1 MADGDQNVVY
11 VLNAENRFAL
21 FPGIGLTSSGGAYD
35 GSVERYFDVDTSL
48 FLSLSGE
55 QIIDGQKTFTKN
67 LIVGESETVL
77 TSGDQTISGIKTFT
91 DRPFV
96 NGVGI
101 VLSGDAAGI
110 ATPND
115 LTFGFGIESSGDV
128 FNGSVAKTISINRN
142 QIVSITGSEE
152 ISGQKT
158 FTLTP
163 KVGSG
168 LVLLTTGDQTLSGA
182 LLINNNLIQS
192 GIVNIGGSGSGNY
205 FGNAAYSNYF
215 GNNSSSMNQFGSSGL
230 LNEFGS
236 NSISNSFGANSSSVE
251 FGKFSVN
258 KFGESGINTFYS
270 GLFTG
275 QTIFQNN
282 IIIGSGSPV
291 MNTGIESIDG
301 LKTFLNDLVIKGDLI
316 LGDDNTIIYSDVDT
330 IIGGSGNSLSG
341 NASVILGGVNNNL
354 SGDGSFIGVGTQN
367 KVSGVYSFLGGGS
380 LNQSFGDHNFIGAGI
395 GNKITGLSTACT
407 IVNGENNTIN
417 NSSGS
422 LISAGINNFIRGGLN
437 HCIAGGYGN
446 EINHVEDE
454 IIFPLLN
461 TISAGG
467 LNKIFNSTA
476 SIIAGGVGNLITG
489 DTNAYSSYCFL
500 GGGSQNKIQNS
511 ESSCIGAGALN
522 YITGGYYNLIFG
534 GLNNKIIS
542 DSIIIFNSFIGGG
555 DSNTI
560 YDGGSSVVVGGY
572 SNLCIGDGSFIGG
585 GGLNR
590 VSGDSDVVVCG
601 YDNQAV
607 GVRSTVLN
615 GLSNIASG
623 DYSTVLAGDNSQ
635 VLADYSTT
643 IGRRSIIQ
651 SGHLGS
657 TVIADGEER
666 FHYSRGAH
674 TLSLDFFNGVYFK
687 LPQFTGLSSQT
698 GNRGE
703 MAMSGDYL
711 YVCTGSVSGWGRI
724 QLNSF

>member
-55 QIIDGQKTFTKN
+55 QIIDGQKTFTLN
-67 LIVGESETVL
+67 PIIGTAEPVL
-77 TSGDQTISGIKTFT
+77 TTGDQTVAGIKTFT

-96 NGVGI
+96 NGIGV

-115 LTFGFGIESSGDV
+115 LTFGFGIESSGDF
-128 FNGSVAKTISINRN
+128 FNGSIAKTIAINSN
-142 QIVSITGSEE
+142 EIVSITGVEE

-205 FGNAAYSNYF
+205 FGNGAYSNYF
-215 GNNSSSMNQFGSSGL
+215 GNNSISINQFGSSGS
-230 LNEFGS
+230 LNEFGL
-236 NSISNSFGANSSSVE
+236 NSTSNSFGANSPNSE
-251 FGKFSVN
+251 FGKLSVN

-270 GLFTG
+270 GIFTG
-275 QTIFQNN
+275 QTIFENN
-282 IIIGSGSPV
+282 IIVGSGKPV
-291 MNTGIESIDG
+291 MNTGVESIDG
-301 LKTFLNDLVIKGDLI
+301 LKTFLNDLVIHGDLI
-316 LGDDNTIIYSDVDT
+316 LGDDNTIVYSDVDT

-354 SGDGSFIGVGTQN
+354 SGDNSFIGVGTQN
-367 KVSGVYSFLGGGS
+367 KVSGVYSVLGGGN
-380 LNQSFGDHNFIGAGI
+380 LNESFGDYHFIGAGI
-395 GNKITGLSTACT
+395 ENKIIGLSNYCT
-407 IVNGENNTIN
+407 IANGQSNIIN
-417 NSSGS
+417 NSESSSLLAGGGNFIEGNYSSIGGGTYNMISGS
-422 LISAGINNFIRGGLN
+422 TSNS
-437 HCIAGGYGN
+437 IAGGTYN
-446 EINHVEDE
+446 M
-454 IIFPLLN
+454 
-461 TISAGG
+461 
-467 LNKIFNSTA
+467 IFNSDSSA
-476 SIIAGGVGNLITG
+476 IAGGAANVISGENISFIGAGLGNQII
-489 DTNAYSSYCFL
+489 NATT
-500 GGGSQNKIQNS
+500 
-511 ESSCIGAGALN
+511 SCIGAGYGN
-522 YITGGYYNLIFG
+522 IIEGGTSAILGGQDNQIINVSRDIEGLETIHSFLGGGVSNIVNGQRVTLVGGQGNICSGNASFVGGGVSNEVKSINSVIVGGQQNKTFNTYATILG
-534 GLNNKIIS
+534 GLNN
-542 DSIIIFNSFIGGG
+542 
-555 DSNTI
+555 
-560 YDGGSSVVVGGY
+560 
-572 SNLCIGDGSFIGG
+572 
-585 GGLNR
+585 R
-590 VSGDSDVVVCG
+590 
-601 YDNQAV
+601 
-607 GVRSTVLN
+607 
-615 GLSNIASG
+615 ASG
-623 DYSTVLAGDNSQ
+623 QWSTVLAGENNQ
-635 VLADYSTT
+635 ALASYSTA
-643 IGRRSIIQ
+643 IGRRAITQ
-651 SGHLGS
+651 SSHLGS

-711 YVCTGSVSGWGRI
+711 YVCTGTAGSGWGRI